1 MGALCGA
8 SEYDELPV
16 RHNEDQLNLGLSKE
30 VSTSSFGLQK
40 CGMLREMLPL

>member
-16 RHNEDQLNLGLSKE
+16 RHNEDNLNLGLSKE
-30 VSTSSFGLQK
+30 VGRKKIGEL
-40 CGMLREMLPL
+40 